1 MGILWV
7 DQVCYIWWCPNFFL
21 LQGCLW
27 FGCLFACS
35 ELMYRPCFSLTCAH
49 THTHTFL
56 MELNTL
62 WLSLFCW
69 LPSHQLALL
78 SLHLIIF
85 TLRPLKTLWNNM
97 CLMLAVKTKQTP
109 TPQNEELVLQ
119 STGSTNRK
127 LSPWNTVGFTG
138 FTHDC
143 FINLFVRPSHSSE
156 KSGTTQP
163 KNPGFLSLLGRF

>member
-7 DQVCYIWWCPNFFL
+7 NRVCYIWRCPNFFL

-27 FGCLFACS
+27 FGCLCACS
-35 ELMYRPCFSLTCAH
+35 ELMYRPCFSLTCVH
-49 THTHTFL
+49 THTYTFL

-85 TLRPLKTLWNNM
+85 TLRPLQTLWNNM
-97 CLMLAVKTKQTP
+97 WLMLAVRTKQTP
-109 TPQNEELVLQ
+109 TEW
-119 STGSTNRK
+119 R
-127 LSPWNTVGFTG
+127 VGLTEHKHHKQKAQPVKHGGVYRLYSWPF
-138 FTHDC
+138 H
-143 FINLFVRPSHSSE
+143 
-156 KSGTTQP
+156 KSVCQTQP
-163 KNPGFLSLLGRF
+163 